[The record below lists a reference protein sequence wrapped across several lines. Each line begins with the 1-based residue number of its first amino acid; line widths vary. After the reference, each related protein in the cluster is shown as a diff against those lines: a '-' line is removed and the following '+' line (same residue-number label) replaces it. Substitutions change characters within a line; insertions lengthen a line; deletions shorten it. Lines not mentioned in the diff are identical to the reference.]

1 MKRTVKVLAIALLG
15 MTLTVACNNNA
26 EPVEEDTIIDT
37 IVEEPVVEE
46 PVVEEPV
53 VEEPVKKAPVKT
65 TKKEAPKNEVQVDA
79 SKMTISNSNGTGV
92 TISKDGGAKATTAKT
107 EAKVD
112 ASKMSVNTTAGSA
125 TVSAG
130 SVAIKKN

>member
-1 MKRTVKVLAIALLG
+1 MKKTVKVLAIALLG

-26 EPVEEDTIIDT
+26 EPAEEDTIIDTT

-53 VEEPVKKAPVKT
+53 VEEPVKKAPA
-65 TKKEAPKNEVQVDA
+65 KKETPKTEVQVDA
-79 SKMTISNSNGTGV
+79 SKMSISNSNGTGV
-92 TISKDGGAKATTAKT
+92 TISKDGGASVNTKNG

-112 ASKMSVNTTAGSA
+112 ASKMSIKTESGSA
-125 TVSAG
+125 SVGGG
-130 SVAIKKN
+130 SLTIKKN